1 MQTCFVCHQANGQ
14 GVPGQIPPL
23 AKSDL
28 LMADKA
34 GAIRGVL
41 QGRNGEVTVNGKKY
55 NGIMIP
61 FGQLKDEQVADVI
74 TYVRN
79 NWGNSGEG
87 ATPQEVNAIRKA
99 NPEVAGKLASSPF
112 E

>member
-1 MQTCFVCHQANGQ
+1 MQTCFVCHQPNGK
-14 GVPGQIPPL
+14 GVTGQIPPL
-23 AKSDL
+23 AQSDL
-28 LMADKA
+28 LMSDKA

-41 QGRNGEVTVNGKKY
+41 QGRTGEVTVNGKKY
-55 NGIMIP
+55 TGIMVP

-79 NWGNSGEG
+79 DWGNSGEG
-87 ATPQEVNAIRKA
+87 ATPQEVSEIRKTTTA
-99 NPEVAGKLASSPF
+99 VAGKLAANSF